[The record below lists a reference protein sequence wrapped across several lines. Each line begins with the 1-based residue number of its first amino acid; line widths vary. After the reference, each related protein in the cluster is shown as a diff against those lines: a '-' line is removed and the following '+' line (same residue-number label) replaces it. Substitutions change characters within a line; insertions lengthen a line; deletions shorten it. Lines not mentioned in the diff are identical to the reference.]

1 MSSRRR
7 DCHRTAPNTRPAG
20 LNHSLATGLLA
31 CGLAILS
38 SGCTHR
44 TVHAANPAANVPA
57 AKPIP
62 APTQTETQP
71 PATPPPVTTAP
82 PPSDVN
88 LPGAGIPTESVPP
101 KPAPP
106 PHKQSNDNA
115 AATRP
120 PAPQISPQL
129 SPSDQAAFEQKTN
142 ENIATAE
149 KNLGQASGRS
159 LNPAQNDLVEKIR
172 GFLAQAREAVSQ
184 SDWTRAQNLSQKAYL
199 LSVELINS
207 LSRST

>member
-1 MSSRRR
+1 MSSSSRN
-7 DCHRTAPNTRPAG
+7 CHKTAPDTGLAG
-20 LNHSLATGLLA
+20 LKHGLAAGLFA

-44 TVHAANPAANVPA
+44 TAHAANPAANAPA

-62 APTQTETQP
+62 AATQTETPP
-71 PATPPPVTTAP
+71 PATPPPVTTVS

-88 LPGAGIPTESVPP
+88 LPGAGSSTASTPP
-101 KPAPP
+101 KPAPS
-106 PHKQSNDNA
+106 PHKQNSDNA
-115 AATRP
+115 PAARP

-129 SPSDQAAFEQKTN
+129 PPEEQAAYERKTN
-142 ENIATAE
+142 ENISAAE

-159 LNPAQNDLVEKIR
+159 LNSAQNDLVEKIR
-172 GFLAQAREAVSQ
+172 GFLGQAHEAISQ

-207 LSRST
+207 L